1 MKIAIGADHAGFLL
15 KEKIKEHVK
24 PKINVKDFGTFD
36 ESSVDYPD
44 FAKAVSKSVIK
55 KECSFGILICGTGI
69 GMSIAA
75 NKIKG
80 VYAAL
85 CHNEYTAK
93 MAREHNNANILTLG
107 SRTLSDSM
115 AFKIVDIFLE
125 TDFEGGRH
133 IKRLKKI
140 EKRTDR

>member
-1 MKIAIGADHAGFLL
+1 MKIAIAADHAGFLL
-15 KEKIKEHVK
+15 KEKVKEYLKSKSH
-24 PKINVKDFGTFD
+24 IIKDFGTFD
-36 ESSVDYPD
+36 ENSVDYPD

-93 MAREHNNANILTLG
+93 MARAHNNANILTLG
-107 SRTLSDSM
+107 SRTLSYNKT
-115 AFKIVDIFLE
+115 FKIVDIFLK
-125 TDFEGGRH
+125 TVFEEGRH
-133 IKRLKKI
+133 SKRIKKI
-140 EKRTDR
+140 GK